1 MEEQTIDLR
10 EVWQIL
16 HTHKMTIAK
25 ITAVCLLLSGAYLII
40 VPPTYQS
47 VSLLRVRQDKGIG
60 SSILDALPTGNESQ
74 AKQQMNTDA
83 EILKSRVV
91 VQPVIQA
98 TEIPNKDGSYPE
110 YDEYVKA
117 HIVTTPFKD
126 TEILQVAV
134 TGKSPEQAQEANN
147 MLVKGF
153 MGRLADMSH
162 DEQRETREF
171 IEKRVVSAK
180 KELSEAEN
188 VLKQF
193 EVDNKIYS
201 TDDQIKG
208 LTDQLSMV
216 DKAKAENQ
224 LNLETAKAALQT
236 IDGQLG
242 DAGAGIADS
251 PAIQQ
256 YKIQL
261 AQLEAAKAGYL
272 GKYTAEHPE
281 MQKLNQQITAAK
293 ASLGQEISQIV
304 AQQAPSSSIVQQE
317 LLADK
322 FKNEAAIAVAE
333 GKRQAL
339 AALDMQNNA
348 EIADL
353 PAKEQ
358 GFIRAKRDVDVAQE
372 IYIMLAK
379 RLEEAKVAEVMVPHE
394 IQIVDE
400 ATLPDKPI
408 KPKKALTMAV
418 ALLLGLLGGS
428 GFVVARS
435 MLNRRIRTVDDVE
448 QQLELPV
455 LGMIP
460 QADEIDEAEPTGW
473 TEKIRRLLWH
483 K

>member
-1 MEEQTIDLR
+1 M
-10 EVWQIL
+10 
-16 HTHKMTIAK
+16 
-25 ITAVCLLLSGAYLII
+25 
-40 VPPTYQS
+40 
-47 VSLLRVRQDKGIG
+47 
-60 SSILDALPTGNESQ
+60 
-74 AKQQMNTDA
+74 
-83 EILKSRVV
+83 
-91 VQPVIQA
+91 
-98 TEIPNKDGSYPE
+98 
-110 YDEYVKA
+110 
-117 HIVTTPFKD
+117 
-126 TEILQVAV
+126 
-134 TGKSPEQAQEANN
+134 
-147 MLVKGF
+147 
-153 MGRLADMSH
+153 
-162 DEQRETREF
+162 
-171 IEKRVVSAK
+171 
-180 KELSEAEN
+180 
-188 VLKQF
+188 
-193 EVDNKIYS
+193 
-201 TDDQIKG
+201 
-208 LTDQLSMV
+208 
-216 DKAKAENQ
+216 
-224 LNLETAKAALQT
+224 
-236 IDGQLG
+236 
-242 DAGAGIADS
+242 
-251 PAIQQ
+251 
-256 YKIQL
+256 
-261 AQLEAAKAGYL
+261 
-272 GKYTAEHPE
+272 
-281 MQKLNQQITAAK
+281 
-293 ASLGQEISQIV
+293 
-304 AQQAPSSSIVQQE
+304 
-317 LLADK
+317 ADK

>member
-16 HTHKMTIAK
+16 RTHKMTIAK
-25 ITAVCLLLSGAYLII
+25 ITAICLLLAGAYLII

-47 VSLLRVRQDKGIG
+47 VSLLRVKQDKGIG
-60 SSILDALPTGNESQ
+60 SSILDALPTGNTSQ

-83 EILKSRVV
+83 EILKSRAV
-91 VQPVIQA
+91 VQPVIEA
-98 TEIPNKDGSYPE
+98 TEIPKDGRYPE
-110 YDEYVKA
+110 YDEYIKA
-117 HIVTTPFKD
+117 RIVTTPFKD

-147 MLVKGF
+147 MLVQGF
-153 MGRLADMSH
+153 MRRLVDMSH

-171 IEKRVVSAK
+171 IGKRVVSAK

-208 LTDQLSMV
+208 LTDQLSVV
-216 DKAKAENQ
+216 DKARAENQ
-224 LNLETAKAALQT
+224 LDLETAKAALQT
-236 IDGQLG
+236 IDGQLE
-242 DAGAGIADS
+242 DTGAGIADS

-261 AQLEAAKAGYL
+261 AQLEATKAGYL

-281 MQKLNQQITAAK
+281 MQKINQQITAAK
-293 ASLGQEISQIV
+293 ASLGREIDQIV
-304 AQQAPSSSIVQQE
+304 AQQAPSSSVVQQG

-339 AALDMQNNA
+339 AALDVQNNA

-408 KPKKALTMAV
+408 KPKRAVTMAV
-418 ALLLGLLGGS
+418 ALLLGLLGAS

-460 QADEIDEAEPTGW
+460 QADEIDEVDPTGR